1 MSQMRLIGKK
11 YKKCECC
18 SKYEYAYFF
27 KWYSII
33 TEEYLCTICF
43 KCAKREL
50 FGNSPKNK
58 EKYNKWLKNL
68 KEK

>member
-1 MSQMRLIGKK
+1 MRLVGKK

-43 KCAKREL
+43 KCARREL
-50 FGNSPKNK
+50 FGTKY
-58 EKYNKWLKNL
+58 KYNRRYEPWLKKL
-68 KEK
+68 KEL

>member
-1 MSQMRLIGKK
+1 MNRMRLVGKN

-43 KCAKREL
+43 KCARREL
-50 FGNSPKNK
+50 FGTKFKHNK
-58 EKYNKWLKNL
+58 KYYKWLL
-68 KEK
+68 EIEDI

>member
-1 MSQMRLIGKK
+1 MKSIGKNS
-11 YKKCECC
+11 KKCECC
-18 SKYEYAYFF
+18 KEYRYNVYFF
-27 KWYSII
+27 KWYSLLDNK
-33 TEEYLCTICF
+33 YLCTICF

-58 EKYNKWLKNL
+58 EKYNKWLKKL